1 VLLSEDPISR
11 TDVIA
16 RTPRSPCAVDAPTGV
31 EVCTW
36 YRSVILVFFDD
47 LEDGTTAGWSSA
59 VGLAP

>member
-1 VLLSEDPISR
+1 
-11 TDVIA
+11 
-16 RTPRSPCAVDAPTGV
+16 V

-36 YRSVILVFFDD
+36 YPSVILVFFDD